1 MNINF
6 KFATTGLAM
15 AVFAA
20 STGVTMASD
29 DDASYCM
36 DVVIEP
42 FHMQPDMPADG
53 SCTVRDYLGG
63 ELQEEFY
70 PFTEEEH
77 LFNCEYFGPM
87 SPLPTGDIVPSAVV
101 SQGNIVGT
109 IGGYPF
115 EAKLACASLTNW
127 YQDSCADPAIPD
139 SCTFQLAQPFLMK
152 ALPFPRVTEVSVF
165 DGKITVR
172 KGQHRTVEVP
182 IVMATRAAGITHLED
197 LSDPNAPLVGA
208 SITHSLLGMVT
219 YEADDY
225 DDDHDTKVL
234 SGSADMLLQ
243 GHIFF
248 PGTVE
253 EDVDPDGNNEA
264 AVIKG
269 SICSEDLYKQLNR
282 SGGRGHH
289 GVRHHDD

>member
-1 MNINF
+1 MNINI

-20 STGVTMASD
+20 SAGVTMAGK
-29 DDASYCM
+29 DDANYCM

-42 FHMQPDMPADG
+42 FHMQPDMPADE
-53 SCTVRDYLGG
+53 SCTVRDYMGG

-77 LFNCEYFGPM
+77 LFNCEFFGPLAT
-87 SPLPTGDIVPSAVV
+87 LPTGVQVPSAVV

-109 IGGYPF
+109 IGGHAF

-127 YQDSCADPAIPD
+127 YQDSCADPNDPT
-139 SCTFQLAQPFLMK
+139 SCTFQMAQPFITTH
-152 ALPFPRVTEVSVF
+152 PRVTEVSIF
-165 DGKITVR
+165 DGVISVDRGR
-172 KGQHRTVEVP
+172 KTKEIP

-197 LSDPNAPLVGA
+197 LEDPEGPTVGA

-219 YEADDY
+219 YEADEEY
-225 DDDHDTKVL
+225 DSDRDTREL
-234 SGSADMLLQ
+234 DGSADMLLQ

-253 EDVDPDGNNEA
+253 EDVEDGNNKA

-289 GVRHHDD
+289 GGSHHDD

>member
-1 MNINF
+1 MNINI

-20 STGVTMASD
+20 SAGVTMAGK
-29 DDASYCM
+29 DDANYCM

-42 FHMQPDMPADG
+42 FHMQPDMPADE
-53 SCTVRDYLGG
+53 SCTVRDYMGG

-77 LFNCEYFGPM
+77 LFNCEFFGPLAT
-87 SPLPTGDIVPSAVV
+87 LPTGVQVPSAVV

-109 IGGYPF
+109 IGGHAF

-127 YQDSCADPAIPD
+127 YQNSCADPNDPT
-139 SCTFQLAQPFLMK
+139 SCTFQMAQPFITTH
-152 ALPFPRVTEVSVF
+152 PRVTEVSIF
-165 DGKITVR
+165 DGVISVDRGR
-172 KGQHRTVEVP
+172 KTKEIP

-197 LSDPNAPLVGA
+197 LEDPEGPTVGA

-219 YEADDY
+219 YEADEEY
-225 DDDHDTKVL
+225 DSDRDTREL
-234 SGSADMLLQ
+234 DGSADMLLQ

-253 EDVDPDGNNEA
+253 EDVEDGNNKA